1 VFVVLGS
8 DHAGFALKE
17 SIKGLLDEMKVPYR
31 DLGTAQPVPVDY
43 PDYAEAVAR
52 EIVSGRADRGI
63 LACGTGIGMS
73 IAANKIPGIRAA
85 VVWDENS
92 ARLARAH
99 NDANIMTVGGR
110 TTPAGHVAAMVRVFL
125 ATDYEDGHHDPRI
138 RKIAKLERR
147 DAPPWTTP

>member
-1 VFVVLGS
+1 VLVAIAS

-17 SIKGLLDEMKVPYR
+17 SIKALLEGLHVAYR
-31 DLGTAQPVPVDY
+31 DLGTAAPTPVDY
-43 PDYAEAVAR
+43 PDFAEAVSR
-52 EIVSGRADRGI
+52 EIVEGRADRGI
-63 LACGTGIGMS
+63 LACGTGIGMA

-110 TTPAGHVAAMVRVFL
+110 TTSADQVAAMVRVFL
-125 ATDYEDGHHDPRI
+125 STEYENGHHDARL
-138 RKIAKLERR
+138 RKIARLEHR
-147 DAPPWTTP
+147 DAPPWITP